1 MDNTQIIRM
10 LNTRIYRDL
19 PVSRGPK
26 RGVSFKPL
34 MRRLINYID
43 RRRLRR
49 YMVLKINQALDLAD
63 NYEDVEDESAD
74 ADADAD
80 ADDDAIN
87 QKMCTIYDEFSKEE
101 QRWIDCFCS
110 IVDEATVDQR
120 FVMLNLLRILDLGPG
135 PDEALLIAKD
145 KNANAINNMNDV
157 LA

>member
-10 LNTRIYRDL
+10 LNIRVYREL

-34 MRRLINYID
+34 VRRLINYID

-63 NYEDVEDESAD
+63 NYEDVEDESVD
-74 ADADAD
+74 ADADVD

-87 QKMCTIYDEFSKEE
+87 KKMCTIYDEFSKEE

-120 FVMLNLLRILDLGPG
+120 FVMLNLLRILDLGPE
-135 PDEALLIAKD
+135 PLLKAKD
-145 KNANAINNMNDV
+145 KNADAINNMNDERV
-157 LA
+157 